1 MLFKIAQSCQQG
13 KTKSLD
19 SAKRTSCSM
28 HRGGASASVKR
39 LKCKAT
45 GHVWL
50 NWWRQ
55 IINTD
60 AEVNGLHERKKKK
73 KKLNEKPR
81 TEWNTTWNTTSRGAL
96 ESRKK
101 ERKKRKKK
109 IDTRAMCWFRNHS
122 YAEAIIGTRHTCRTT
137 HASFV
142 QTAVAQCC
150 KHKFPAL
157 NHHLNATKLMWC

>member
-60 AEVNGLHERKKKK
+60 AEVNGLHERKKKETK
-73 KKLNEKPR
+73 QKTSNRAEHNVEHNIARGPR
-81 TEWNTTWNTTSRGAL
+81 VM
-96 ESRKK
+96 K
-101 ERKKRKKK
+101 ERKKKKKKKK